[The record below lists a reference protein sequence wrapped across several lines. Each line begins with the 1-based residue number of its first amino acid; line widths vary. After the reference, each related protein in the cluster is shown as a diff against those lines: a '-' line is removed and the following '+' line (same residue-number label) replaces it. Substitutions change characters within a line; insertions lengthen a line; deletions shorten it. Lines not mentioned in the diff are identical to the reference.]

1 MPASL
6 LAKTTDI
13 KYTMAFYEYDVD
25 FLKSVGLYHAAHP
38 NAIAGVIMS
47 DKYRAPP
54 QNVVKEDGKKAWRA
68 TPVKETSFMEVLASA
83 GHNGNWVVLNGGPR
97 AVDDAMIA
105 ITSETKWAVEE
116 YNIYSTQV
124 GLVAVVTQKD
134 TGEEDEE

>member
-6 LAKTTDI
+6 LAKTNEI
-13 KYTMAFYEYDVD
+13 KYTMAFYEYDSD

-38 NAIAGVIMS
+38 NAIAGVTMS

-54 QNVVKEDGKKAWRA
+54 ENVVKEDGKKAWRA
-68 TPVKETSFMEVLASA
+68 KPVKETAFMDVLKAI
-83 GHNGNWVVLNGGPR
+83 GYTGNWVVLNGGPR
-97 AVDDAMIA
+97 TIDDAMIA
-105 ITSETKWAVEE
+105 ITSEAKWTVEE

-134 TGEEDEE
+134 TGDEE